1 MGSMERKKDLSAISQ
16 AEFAQQQTI
25 LDIDKWLASEK
36 AKRDLCGSMRWCKY
50 CVRGETYPCAK
61 AQFREKMEDALDEI
75 VDEII
80 EKERQ
85 SKQPSAQETDQTDRI
100 LEEEVDEE
108 VALADISEEDES
120 SRRAKAEQG
129 GEAVLRDEGN
139 RKEIPQGYEYVTRYR
154 RSFRSRLIQ
163 SGAVQDT
170 YTELKNAIMAYAG
183 IKVRACKNYES
194 YRLGGER
201 IAKFAFAGKTLV
213 LYMAL
218 EPLEF
223 ENSVYRFE
231 DMSDK
236 RTHRDTPLRIKLG
249 SRRSVRQA
257 KELLSILFR
266 KKDTAEV
273 GCVYTDYHIPY
284 RSDEELIAEGLIQPY
299 RVLQKKKVVGK
310 EK

>member
-100 LEEEVDEE
+100 LKEEVDEE

-154 RSFRSRLIQ
+154 RSFRSRRRAGYIYGTEKCNHGICRHQ
-163 SGAVQDT
+163 ST
-170 YTELKNAIMAYAG
+170 RM
-183 IKVRACKNYES
+183 
-194 YRLGGER
+194 
-201 IAKFAFAGKTLV
+201 
-213 LYMAL
+213 
-218 EPLEF
+218 
-223 ENSVYRFE
+223 
-231 DMSDK
+231 
-236 RTHRDTPLRIKLG
+236 
-249 SRRSVRQA
+249 
-257 KELLSILFR
+257 
-266 KKDTAEV
+266 
-273 GCVYTDYHIPY
+273 
-284 RSDEELIAEGLIQPY
+284 
-299 RVLQKKKVVGK
+299 
-310 EK
+310 